1 MLSQINAYCCVGGWN
16 PNLVSNKLKVFTHQA
31 LVHVGPTSIPYRLF
45 FTSTSLIYAIDISET
60 YKRAQKQILSDLR
73 LFQYSDTCWIENS
86 FHIQRPLKMWKYL
99 AVLASINPNIGYP
112 QSII

>member
-60 YKRAQKQILSDLR
+60 YKRAQKHILSDLR
-73 LFQYSDTCWIENS
+73 LFQYSDTCWIEIH
-86 FHIQRPLKMWKYL
+86 FIFK
-99 AVLASINPNIGYP
+99 VFGCVASINPNIGYP
-112 QSII
+112 QPMI